1 MSNKE
6 HSTGPVSDQPIL
18 RFLDLQVRKQGY
30 LKVITAPVATLA
42 AIGGAFALLGNNWL
56 LFGTVVGAG
65 TCVLVLLL
73 LAVEHFRA
81 FKLQNEVLGLDDR
94 LSGVRADLEE
104 KVRQNTAAIEAYS
117 DKLEKLQELI
127 GRVRWITER
136 MAVCCSIPPNGE
148 IRPGA
153 LGGPENACEVS
164 EFNDLEEALLD
175 YAYEALGE
183 SVRRMVIYYGD
194 EERLTIAHKPGWP
207 NSHPRILVAGQPKIQ
222 LEVNASPLLDELK
235 LNPEVYVPDVTHPTD
250 AQRRFIDIVPDH
262 QEFRTLACFRLASLP
277 SVWAASTEKARLL
290 GILLVQDT
298 RVDALGSIYERQF
311 FTVLANVLATA
322 LLGVRL
328 NLTRSGHDR

>member
-1 MSNKE
+1 MSDREYNV
-6 HSTGPVSDQPIL
+6 GPVSDQPIL

-30 LKVITAPVATLA
+30 LKVIAAPVAVLA

-65 TCVLVLLL
+65 TCILVLLL
-73 LAVEHFRA
+73 LTVEHLHA
-81 FKLQNEVLGLDDR
+81 FKLQGEVSGLDER
-94 LSGVRADLEE
+94 LSTVKADLEE
-104 KVRQNTAAIEAYS
+104 KVRQNTAAIETYS
-117 DKLEKLQELI
+117 VKLEKLQELI
-127 GRVRWITER
+127 GKVRWITER
-136 MAVCCSIPPNGE
+136 MAVCCSMSSPNG
-148 IRPGA
+148 A
-153 LGGPENACEVS
+153 VGPENVCEVS

-194 EERLTIAHKPGWP
+194 EERLSIAHKPGWP
-207 NSHPRILVAGQPKIQ
+207 NSHPRILVAGQPRTQ
-222 LEVNASPLLDELK
+222 LEVNASLLLDELK
-235 LNPEVYVPDVTHPTD
+235 INPEVYVPDVTRPTEE
-250 AQRRFIDIVPDH
+250 QRRFIDIVPDH
-262 QEFRTLACFRLASLP
+262 REFRTLACFRLASLP
-277 SVWAASTEKARLL
+277 SVWAASTEKAKLL

-328 NLTRSGHDR
+328 NVTRAGQH